1 MYEVL
6 CVDLEGGKGI
16 FLSLGSIQ
24 VICKDKESKAVGIK
38 PRNKFFIDRVFKVQV
53 LDSGVCGKLPYTT
66 FRGKSRG
73 LGA

>member
-1 MYEVL
+1 MRCFVWISK
-6 CVDLEGGKGI
+6 VVGHFSVPGK
-16 FLSLGSIQ
+16 Q
-24 VICKDKESKAVGIK
+24 VIRKDKELKAVGIK

-73 LGA
+73 IGA